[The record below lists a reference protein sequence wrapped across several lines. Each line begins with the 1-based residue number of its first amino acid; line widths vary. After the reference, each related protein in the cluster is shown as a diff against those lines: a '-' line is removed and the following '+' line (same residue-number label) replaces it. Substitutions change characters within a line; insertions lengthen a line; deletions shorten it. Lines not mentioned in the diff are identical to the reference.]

1 MKNLETPGKSGRV
14 GRYEI
19 LKHIPRVQVKHHTLQ
34 LSLPRMM
41 IVCWISVRLKTGGC
55 CLAELDDTSTK
66 PFFRCYREVPFVSEF
81 EIFFQARARQLF
93 KAGYKS
99 LSSLAWADLNEL
111 VSRIEH
117 LSRRQANQIVSAAKV
132 TKFHCQYPVSFK

>member
-55 CLAELDDTSTK
+55 CLTELDDTSTK
-66 PFFRCYREVPFVSEF
+66 PFFRCYREEF
-81 EIFFQARARQLF
+81 PL
-93 KAGYKS
+93 S
-99 LSSLAWADLNEL
+99 LNLKFSSRPVL
-111 VSRIEH
+111 VNYSK
-117 LSRRQANQIVSAAKV
+117 QV
-132 TKFHCQYPVSFK
+132 TKASVAWPGLI